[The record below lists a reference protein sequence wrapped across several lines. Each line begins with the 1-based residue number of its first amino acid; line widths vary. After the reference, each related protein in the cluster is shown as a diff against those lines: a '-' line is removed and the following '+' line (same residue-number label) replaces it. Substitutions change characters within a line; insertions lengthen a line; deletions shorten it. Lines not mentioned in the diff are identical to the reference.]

1 MRGGVMKAN
10 IDKRDYYWLPFAA
23 LNFALLAA
31 AVALGFLALISSLE
45 IVLMLAAPLLL
56 RSMGDTVQTKY
67 ALVTVRNI
75 WLLAG
80 GILCLAVII
89 YCIDCFFKRW
99 RESRAQRLYIVLLVV
114 EALIVLAAQALAS
127 A

>member
-1 MRGGVMKAN
+1 MKAK
-10 IDKRDYYWLPFAA
+10 IDKRDYYWLLFAA

-45 IVLMLAAPLLL
+45 IVLMLGAPLVL
-56 RSMGDTVQTKY
+56 RSMGDTVQAKY
-67 ALVTVRNI
+67 ALVSLRNV
-75 WLLAG
+75 WLLVG
-80 GILCLAVII
+80 GVFALAVII
-89 YCIDCFFKRW
+89 YCIDFFFKRW
-99 RESRAQRLYIVLLVV
+99 REERVQRLYIVLLVV